1 MICLNVF
8 LFKSH
13 WNLVLGVKLSDK
25 SALDQEMKPKNDGLV
40 LPTTCRTNLI
50 MCEKMWHLLQ
60 ITFQM
65 DSYSPGAGTV
75 MVSWVSGN
83 SLPSMT
89 RLNSSRVC
97 AMCQSDRLRVV
108 PTAVLLLQSQGL
120 CLDGEK
126 TGQSADCGLVLAYG
140 DIELGQHWL
149 R

>member
-1 MICLNVF
+1 
-8 LFKSH
+8 
-13 WNLVLGVKLSDK
+13 
-25 SALDQEMKPKNDGLV
+25 
-40 LPTTCRTNLI
+40 
-50 MCEKMWHLLQ
+50 
-60 ITFQM
+60 M

-89 RLNSSRVC
+89 PLNSSRVC

-126 TGQSADCGLVLAYG
+126 TGQSADCGPVLAYG
-140 DIELGQHWL
+140 DIDLGQHWL